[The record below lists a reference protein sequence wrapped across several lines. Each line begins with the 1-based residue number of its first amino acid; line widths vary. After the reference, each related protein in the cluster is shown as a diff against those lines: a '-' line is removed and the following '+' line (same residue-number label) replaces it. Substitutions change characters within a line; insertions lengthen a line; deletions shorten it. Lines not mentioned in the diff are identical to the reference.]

1 SGSST
6 PNVTFANAAQNMV
19 SPEWPPIM
27 TAALTQWTSSFA
39 GVTKGSETLSQAFAS
54 FQKSIVAYAQAQGF
68 TVTTD

>member
-1 SGSST
+1 
-6 PNVTFANAAQNMV
+6 MV